1 MGQEAGA
8 INLIYRMMQE
18 AILCLVLKEPLL
30 LTFCQAVLTEI
41 GNPRPHS
48 RRRSPLRY
56 RGEAGGRPHLV
67 SRSNCEAE
75 SRRRRSRS
83 IGKPGKYIQTGGKH
97 RDLHT
102 KVRVALPL
110 LAPLLPCSIL
120 RPSCAGVGLGEWE
133 CVFRTEV
140 NKCAPI
146 YFFETG
152 ISHWS

>member
-30 LTFCQAVLTEI
+30 LTFCRAVLTEI
-41 GNPRPHS
+41 SNPRPHS

-97 RDLHT
+97 RGLHT
-102 KVRVALPL
+102 FWPHFSLALFSGLRVRGWGWGNGSVCLGQKSTNALPFIFL
-110 LAPLLPCSIL
+110 KLGSLT
-120 RPSCAGVGLGEWE
+120 GLEA
-133 CVFRTEV
+133 C
-140 NKCAPI
+140 
-146 YFFETG
+146 
-152 ISHWS
+152 